1 MLKNKTTALFPA
13 TTCGD
18 SSSEARCANS
28 THHVWSNNGTYYTA
42 LTIHTAGY
50 RKARVRVSL
59 KTKNRAEAIER
70 RDVLM
75 RAMLAMQGYVSSPS
89 LKHARSLPHHLER
102 AA

>member
-18 SSSEARCANS
+18 SSSQSGCADS
-28 THHVWSNNGTYYTA
+28 AHHVWSNNGTYFTA

-59 KTKNRAEAIER
+59 KTKDRVEAIKR

-75 RAMLAMQGYVSSPS
+75 RAMQAMQDFVSSPS